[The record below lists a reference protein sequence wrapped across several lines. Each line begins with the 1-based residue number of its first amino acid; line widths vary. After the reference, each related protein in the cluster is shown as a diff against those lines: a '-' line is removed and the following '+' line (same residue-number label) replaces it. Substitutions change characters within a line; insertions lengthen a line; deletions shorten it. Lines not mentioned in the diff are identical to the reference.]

1 MRIAAAT
8 QGPRTMFDLTGKK
21 ALVTGASGGIG
32 EAIARVLHRQGAAV
46 AISGTRREA
55 LEALAGDLSERA
67 HVLICNLAAKDEV
80 ETLVPRAEEAMG
92 QIDILVNNAG
102 VTRDNIFVRL
112 SDEDWDRVIA
122 VDLSAAFRLTRSAVR
137 GMMRRR
143 YGRIVGI
150 TSVVGV
156 TGNAGQGNYAAA
168 KAGMIG
174 MTKALAHEVA
184 SRNVTVNCVAPGF
197 VDTAMTRALTE
208 KQREMILAAVPAA
221 RLGGADEVA
230 AAVLFLA
237 STEAACVTGHPLHV
251 NGGMAR
257 IGRPNIGDSDAQ
269 TQARARWPM
278 WEKYDNR
285 SPAWL
290 GRPDRRRG
298 SMRSARRGV
307 RPQRQP
313 RRSRAATARDH
324 VRTRPIPKR

>member
-1 MRIAAAT
+1 
-8 QGPRTMFDLTGKK
+8 MFDLTGKK

-32 EAIARVLHRQGAAV
+32 AAIARLLHRQGAAV

-67 HVLICNLAAKDEV
+67 HVLTCNLAAKDEV
-80 ETLVPRAEEAMG
+80 ETLVPRAEEALG

-122 VDLSAAFRLTRSAVR
+122 VDLSAAFRLTRAAVR

-150 TSVVGV
+150 TSIVGV

-197 VDTAMTRALTE
+197 IDTAMTRALTQ

-221 RLGGADEVA
+221 RLGSADETA

-237 STEAACVTGHPLHV
+237 STEAAYVTGHTLHV
-251 NGGMAR
+251 NGGMAM
-257 IGRPNIGDSDAQ
+257 I
-269 TQARARWPM
+269 
-278 WEKYDNR
+278 
-285 SPAWL
+285 
-290 GRPDRRRG
+290 
-298 SMRSARRGV
+298 
-307 RPQRQP
+307 
-313 RRSRAATARDH
+313 
-324 VRTRPIPKR
+324 